1 MNFLDP
7 GLIIVLSFNSVT
19 VNYMLSKLQP
29 QTDLKFFVF
38 NFVNVVK
45 CQSLDPKA
53 SKLIEASASTV

>member
-7 GLIIVLSFNSVT
+7 GSIIVLSFNSVT
-19 VNYMLSKLQP
+19 VNYMLSKLLP

-45 CQSLDPKA
+45 CQILDPKA
-53 SKLIEASASTV
+53 SKLIEASASAV